1 VQAVVKAVAS
11 HLRPDSMVVVFGC
24 ASDKDVSRM
33 LPGIAAGAD
42 KVIFT
47 RADASERSMDPRE
60 LARKFTEISQR
71 MFQIGPNLKEALAL
85 ARRAVGRG
93 DIILVTGSFLMAGQ
107 TKRLL
112 MQERASITEVKPHR

>member
-1 VQAVVKAVAS
+1 
-11 HLRPDSMVVVFGC
+11 
-24 ASDKDVSRM
+24 
-33 LPGIAAGAD
+33 
-42 KVIFT
+42 
-47 RADASERSMDPRE
+47 MDPRE